1 MTTRTING
9 GARTAPM
16 ETTRRIETSA
26 PSSTLPI
33 YTGHLLRKHLR
44 PALFWTIAL
53 GIYTALI
60 MLSFPSFRDTGALS
74 TENYPEALLEAFNI
88 QDMTEVGNYLESQ
101 VTSYAPLVVAFFPI
115 MAFAGAIAGAEER
128 SALDIM
134 LGTPLPRRHLVLAN
148 WISVAALLFGML
160 MITGMVAWGSAQ
172 LVDVDFGFGRA
183 MKGFLNIFPITL
195 AFGSFALALS
205 AKLRSRG
212 AVIGIS
218 FAVVFLMYLIDILG
232 KIVDEMENLRWLSLF
247 RFYGSALMDGLDW
260 GNIAILVGVSLL
272 LLAAALALFERR
284 DIYT

>member
-1 MTTRTING
+1 MTTRSLNTQSRPEGI
-9 GARTAPM
+9 AP
-16 ETTRRIETSA
+16 RRITA
-26 PSSTLPI
+26 NPPSNMLSI
-33 YTGHLLRKHLR
+33 YTGHLLRKYLR
-44 PALFWTIAL
+44 TAIFWTVAL
-53 GIYTALI
+53 GVYTALI

-128 SALDIM
+128 NSLDIT
-134 LGTPLPRRHLVLAN
+134 LGTPLPRRHIVLAN
-148 WISVAALLFGML
+148 WIAVAVLLFAML
-160 MITGMVAWGSAQ
+160 FITGVVAWGSAQ

-183 MKGFLNIFPITL
+183 MEGFLNVFPITM
-195 AFGSFALALS
+195 AFGSFALVLS
-205 AKLRSRG
+205 AVLRSRG

-232 KIVDEMENLRWLSLF
+232 KIMPDLENLRWLSVF
-247 RFYGSALMDGLDW
+247 RFYGSALMNGIDW
-260 GNIAILVGVSLL
+260 GNIAILLVVSVG